1 MDKLTQKILT
11 EQQVGFAVI
20 DRELCVEEYNDVFAH
35 FVHSGEEAAA
45 GRRLDEL
52 YPEMVGLDE
61 TLNALRETPGQDFEL
76 FCVNRELETGETAFL
91 DFKLSHLPGALP
103 AEPKLLFVVADKTGQ
118 YQMQQQFVQQ
128 KHELLML
135 RSVLGSQQKFLANS
149 ILGSSPPIER
159 LKELVQK
166 ISRVPSATVL
176 LQGESGTGKSHV
188 ARVIHYLSFESSA
201 PFIEVNCAAIPE
213 NLLEAELF
221 GYEKGAFT
229 HAVKAKKGLIE
240 EADGGTLFLDEIG
253 DMPLSLQAKLLHFLE
268 SRKFRRLG
276 SNQERSVQVRCI
288 AATNQDLPAAVA
300 DKKFREDLYYRLNV
314 VNLTLPPL
322 REMGEDAITLAEHFV
337 KIYNLDFRKKVAALQ
352 AEARHRLLGYSW
364 PGNVRELRNVIERA
378 MIFCETN
385 EIQPADLSLPGT
397 ISMEETLPSSF
408 RLPETGIQLEDLEK
422 SLLTQA
428 LQLAEGNKTRAA
440 ALLGLSRDTF
450 RYRLEKF
457 GIE

>member
-1 MDKLTQKILT
+1 MDQFIQKILT

-20 DRELCVEEYNDVFAH
+20 DRQMRVEQYNDVFAR
-35 FVHSGEEAAA
+35 FIQSGEEAAN
-45 GRRLDEL
+45 GKRLDEL
-52 YPEMVGLDE
+52 YPEMVGLEE
-61 TLNALRETPGQDFEL
+61 TLNALLESPEQSFEL
-76 FCVNRELETGETAFL
+76 PCVNRQGLAGEMCFL
-91 DFKLSHLPGALP
+91 DFKLNSLRDQAE
-103 AEPKLLFVVADKTGQ
+103 AEPRLLFMVADKTKQ
-118 YQMQQQFVQQ
+118 YQMQQQLVQQ
-128 KHELLML
+128 KHELLLL
-135 RSVLGSQQKFLANS
+135 RSMLGSQQKFLANS
-149 ILGSSPPIER
+149 ILGSSPPIVQ

-166 ISRVPSATVL
+166 VAQVPSATVL

-188 ARVIHYLSFESSA
+188 ARVIHYLSFQSGA
-201 PFIEVNCAAIPE
+201 PFVEVNCAAIPE

-253 DMPLSLQAKLLHFLE
+253 DTPLGLQAKLLHFLE
-268 SRKFRRLG
+268 TRKFRRLG

-288 AATNQDLPAAVA
+288 AATNHDLQAAVA
-300 DKKFREDLYYRLNV
+300 EKKFREDLYYRLNV

-322 REMGEDAITLAEHFV
+322 RDLGEDIITLAEHFI
-337 KIYNLDFRKKVAALQ
+337 KIYNLDFRKRVDGLHP
-352 AEARHRLLGYSW
+352 EGRRRLLGYAW

-378 MIFCETN
+378 MIFCEMS
-385 EIQPADLSLPGT
+385 EINPADLALPVT
-397 ISMEETLPSSF
+397 MTEEALPSSF
-408 RLPETGIQLEDLEK
+408 RLPETGVQLEDLEK

-428 LQLAEGNKTRAA
+428 LQLAQGKKARAA

>member
-1 MDKLTQKILT
+1 
-11 EQQVGFAVI
+11 
-20 DRELCVEEYNDVFAH
+20 
-35 FVHSGEEAAA
+35 
-45 GRRLDEL
+45 
-52 YPEMVGLDE
+52 
-61 TLNALRETPGQDFEL
+61 
-76 FCVNRELETGETAFL
+76 VNREGTADEICFL
-91 DFKLSHLPGALP
+91 DFKLSSVSDH
-103 AEPKLLFVVADKTGQ
+103 AEGEPRLLFMVADKTGQ
-118 YQMQQQFVQQ
+118 YQMQQQLVQQ
-128 KHELLML
+128 KHELLLL

-166 ISRVPSATVL
+166 VAQVPSATVL

-188 ARVIHYLSFESSA
+188 ARVIHYLSFQSGA
-201 PFIEVNCAAIPE
+201 PFVEVNCAAIPE

-229 HAVKAKKGLIE
+229 HAVKARKGLLE
-240 EADGGTLFLDEIG
+240 EADDGTLFLDEIG

-268 SRKFRRLG
+268 TRKFRRLG
-276 SNQERSVQVRCI
+276 SNQERSVQVRCL
-288 AATNQDLPAAVA
+288 AATNHDLPAAVA
-300 DKKFREDLYYRLNV
+300 EKKFREDLYYRLNV

-322 REMGEDAITLAEHFV
+322 REMAEDVITLAEHFI
-337 KIYNLDFRKKVAALQ
+337 KIYNLDFRKKIDGLH
-352 AEARHRLLGYSW
+352 AEARRRLLGYSW

-378 MIFCETN
+378 MIFCEAN
-385 EIQPADLSLPGT
+385 EINPADLALPVTVTEESLPG
-397 ISMEETLPSSF
+397 SF

-428 LQLAEGNKTRAA
+428 LQLAQGNKTRAA